1 MSEYVPFLVFGLVI
15 GSIYGLAAMGLVLT
29 YRTSGLF
36 NFGHGAVGAGA
47 AYVFYELR
55 QQQGV
60 PWPIAALI
68 AIVGFGVL
76 IGFALERMA
85 RGLARVPV
93 SYQIVGTIGLLLLI
107 RAAVTAIYGADFRLF
122 DPFLSQDE
130 AFTVSGVA
138 VTNDSL
144 ITFVAVSIAAVAL
157 FVLVERSRLGVTMR
171 AVVDD
176 PALLDTTGV
185 APRRVR
191 RQAWLIGS
199 CFAAASGVLLA
210 AQQQQLDVTLLSL
223 LVVQAFGAAAIG
235 AFRSLP
241 LAYAGGLA
249 IGVAQKLVSKEASQ
263 YTWLQGLDFNLPFI
277 VLFIALL
284 VLGRKRLGDLGSGVR
299 ARTAAPLVLHPQTR
313 LLVAAAVL
321 LFAVAVPHIVGSRL
335 PVWINAMSQVL
346 LFLSL
351 GLLVHTSG
359 QVSLCHISLAAVGA
373 AAFAHAVSNG
383 VPWGFAVL
391 FGGLI
396 AVPVGAVVAIPAIRL
411 SGLFL
416 ALATL
421 GFGIF
426 IAQFFYVKPYMFGTA
441 DLTTTR
447 PAGFTTDTA
456 YYYLLL
462 GFAVAGF
469 ALVMVIERSRLGR
482 LLRSLSDSPLALA
495 TLGASANVTRV
506 LVFCLSAFLAGI
518 SGALFAGQFG
528 SVSGTSFNYVFSL
541 ILLAVLAISGR
552 STITAAIIGP
562 LFLYVGP
569 AYQSEFAEEFQV
581 FFGLGAVLAA
591 VYSTRRPHLPVA
603 RWATQSGWRRESTT
617 RARLTEHPLPA
628 AQRPKIPEMVKQ

>member
-1 MSEYVPFLVFGLVI
+1 M
-15 GSIYGLAAMGLVLT
+15 
-29 YRTSGLF
+29 
-36 NFGHGAVGAGA
+36 
-47 AYVFYELR
+47 
-55 QQQGV
+55 
-60 PWPIAALI
+60 
-68 AIVGFGVL
+68 
-76 IGFALERMA
+76 
-85 RGLARVPV
+85 
-93 SYQIVGTIGLLLLI
+93 
-107 RAAVTAIYGADFRLF
+107 
-122 DPFLSQDE
+122 
-130 AFTVSGVA
+130 
-138 VTNDSL
+138 
-144 ITFVAVSIAAVAL
+144 
-157 FVLVERSRLGVTMR
+157 
-171 AVVDD
+171 
-176 PALLDTTGV
+176 
-185 APRRVR
+185 
-191 RQAWLIGS
+191 
-199 CFAAASGVLLA
+199 
-210 AQQQQLDVTLLSL
+210 
-223 LVVQAFGAAAIG
+223 
-235 AFRSLP
+235 
-241 LAYAGGLA
+241 
-249 IGVAQKLVSKEASQ
+249 
-263 YTWLQGLDFNLPFI
+263 
-277 VLFIALL
+277 FIALL
-284 VLGRKRLGDLGSGVR
+284 VLGRNRLGDLGSGVR
-299 ARTAAPLVLHPQTR
+299 ARTAAPLVLRPHIR
-313 LLVAAAVL
+313 MIVGSAVL
-321 LFAVAVPHIVGSRL
+321 LFAVAVPHLVGARL

-373 AAFAHAVSNG
+373 AAFAHAVSSG

-441 DLTTTR
+441 DLRTSR
-447 PAGFTTDTA
+447 PSGFTTDTS

-462 GFAVAGF
+462 AFAIAGV

-506 LVFCLSAFLAGI
+506 LVFCISAFLAGI

-528 SVSGTSFNYVFSL
+528 SVSGTSFNFVFSL

-569 AYQSEFAEEFQV
+569 AYQVGFADGFQV
-581 FFGLGAVLAA
+581 VFGLGAILAA
-591 VYSTRRPHLPVA
+591 VYSTRLPRLPLQ

-617 RARLTEHPLPA
+617 RARLAAIPPPAPDLPA
-628 AQRPKIPEMVKQ
+628 VPEMVHR